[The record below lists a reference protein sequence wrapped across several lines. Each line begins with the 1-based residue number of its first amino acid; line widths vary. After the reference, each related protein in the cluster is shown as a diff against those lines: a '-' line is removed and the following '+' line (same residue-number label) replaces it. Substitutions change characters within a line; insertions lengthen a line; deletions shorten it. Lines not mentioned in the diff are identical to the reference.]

1 MNLKIATT
9 ACCLFLLTAC
19 SDENPIS
26 VIPTS
31 PAQKEGPVMVNSSPE
46 ALSNVVLVKFQE
58 DAVTEVES
66 TLQANPGMCVAT
78 RSGISRFDSFLDEV
92 GGIGIERL
100 FPVTR
105 FEERTR
111 RAGLHRWYKV
121 RFNSSIS
128 PKDIENK
135 LKDIN
140 ELSVVQF
147 ALPLV
152 INDNEKPVILREGTM
167 PQTRAN
173 NNETPISNDTYID
186 MQWSLRNDGTLLEG
200 AKAGADINVAGAWQ
214 RSTGDPH
221 VIVAVLDE
229 GVQAKHPDLA
239 ANMWV
244 NEAEL
249 NGKPGVDDDG
259 NGYVD
264 DIHGMNFSSDV
275 SEIPVG
281 SHGTH
286 VAGTIAAVRNNSM
299 GVAGIAGGGDKG
311 DGVRIMTC
319 CISSASAGNPFAASE
334 AAKYAADNGAVI
346 CQNSW
351 GYSGYVDWLNDTSES
366 ISAEREAFQYFIDYA
381 GKDEEG
387 NVTGPLDGGLVVFAA
402 GNYGHIN
409 GKNPFWPAAYP
420 DFISVANIAADYN
433 PSYSTGHGNWVKLSA
448 PGGDMTFMPD
458 DRGYSGI
465 LSTCIGASDEDYVF
479 AFMSGTSMACPHVS
493 GVAALAAS
501 YAYQQGRILTATELK
516 NIILEAT
523 NPIDEYFNGT
533 KVDNGNFT
541 GYSFRLDMADY
552 KNLMGVGLIDASKA
566 LDNVDILIGG
576 VPPTHTAPVAV
587 KEDDIK
593 LVEATTTTLTVKWK
607 VTADCEGNPL
617 PLYKAYIGLKPID
630 YNNRGDIADVEYL
643 GPDLINTTGLK
654 VGDEITWTTFP
665 IPSDLDY
672 YVGIIGVDK
681 WRQVSPI
688 ANAGTFATLPEPNI
702 PPVITPETTL
712 PAELKIQYWQDC
724 TLVFNVTD
732 EDDEEWTIA
741 LNDPTGSWS
750 LKRQGV
756 RVTLTY
762 DRSKGYVGS
771 TVISLVAT
779 DRRGAQTELK
789 IPFTVVANVAP
800 VLSSQLPDVSIQGAG
815 QTATVDLDNYFSDAN
830 AEPLQYLCTT
840 SGAAATATVNDG
852 ILTLKAK
859 QNGQTTVSVKARD
872 IAGETVGT
880 SFKVTV
886 GPIDPATALTLY
898 PNPVSDVLNIRINAN
913 VAGNAQIR
921 IFSATGTVVW
931 KTVAEFTAGKATSLN
946 VSSLNPGSYILE
958 INHQGNLYKGNFI
971 KK

>member
-1 MNLKIATT
+1 MNLKITIS
-9 ACCLFLLTAC
+9 ACFLILLTAC
-19 SDENPIS
+19 ADENPIS

-31 PAQKEGPVMVNSSPE
+31 TAQKEGPVMVNSSSE
-46 ALSNVVLVKFQE
+46 ALSNIVLVKFQE
-58 DAVTEVES
+58 DVVTKVEN
-66 TLQANPGMCVAT
+66 TLRANPGMCVTT
-78 RSGISRFDSFLDEV
+78 RSGISRFDNFLNEV

-100 FPVTR
+100 FPVNK
-105 FEERTR
+105 FEKRTR
-111 RAGLHRWYKV
+111 RAGLHRWYKIK
-121 RFNSSIS
+121 FSSSIS
-128 PKDIENK
+128 SKEIENK
-135 LKDIN
+135 LKDMS

-147 ALPLV
+147 ALPLIV
-152 INDNEKPVILREGTM
+152 NDNEKPVILHESTAT
-167 PQTRAN
+167 QTRTN
-173 NNETPISNDTYID
+173 NNETSLSNDTYIN
-186 MQWSLRNDGTLLEG
+186 MQWSLHNDGTLPEG
-200 AKAGADINVAGAWQ
+200 AKAGADINMAGAWQ
-214 RSTGDPH
+214 RCTGDPH

-259 NGYVD
+259 NGYID
-264 DIHGMNFSSDV
+264 DIHGMNFTSDT

-286 VAGTIAAVRNNSM
+286 VAGTIAAVRNNGM

-311 DGVRIMTC
+311 NGVRIMTC
-319 CISSASAGNPFAASE
+319 CISSATSSNPFAAAE
-334 AAKYAADNGAVI
+334 AVKYAADNGAVI

-351 GYSGYVDWLNDTSES
+351 GYSGYVDWLNDPSEN
-366 ISAEREAFQYFIDYA
+366 ISAEREAFQYFIDNA

-458 DRGYSGI
+458 ERGYSGI
-465 LSTCIGASDEDYVF
+465 LSTSIGASDEDYVF

-493 GVAALAAS
+493 GVAALATS
-501 YAYQQGRILTATELK
+501 YAYQKGRTLTATELK
-516 NIILEAT
+516 NIVLEAT
-523 NPIDEYFNGT
+523 NPIDEYFNGS
-533 KVDNGNFT
+533 KVDNGNIT
-541 GYSFRLDMADY
+541 GYAFRLNMTDY

-566 LDNVDILIGG
+566 LDNVDILING
-576 VPPTHTAPVAV
+576 VPSTHTAPAAV
-587 KEDDIK
+587 NENDIK

-607 VTADCEGNPL
+607 ITADCEGNPIS
-617 PLYKAYIGLKPID
+617 LYKAYIGLKPID
-630 YNNRGDIADVEYL
+630 YNKRGDIADVEYL
-643 GPDLINTTGLK
+643 GPDLISTTGLN
-654 VGDEITWTTFP
+654 VGDEVTWTTFP
-665 IPSDLDY
+665 IPSGLDY
-672 YVGIIGVDK
+672 YIGIIGVDK
-681 WRQVSPI
+681 WRQASPI
-688 ANAGTFATLPEPNI
+688 TNAGTFATLPEPNI

-712 PAELKIQYWQDC
+712 PADLKIQYWQDY

-732 EDDEEWTIA
+732 EDDEEWTVA
-741 LNDPTGSWS
+741 LNDPTGIWN
-750 LKRQGV
+750 LKRQGA

-762 DRSKGYVGS
+762 NHSNGYVGS
-771 TVISLVAT
+771 TVISLIVT
-779 DRRGAQTELK
+779 DQRGAQTELK

-800 VLSSQLPDVSIQGAG
+800 ILNSQLPDISIQGAG
-815 QTATVDLDNYFSDAN
+815 QTATIALDNYFSDAN

-840 SGAAATATVNDG
+840 SGTAATATVKDG

-859 QNGQTTVSVKARD
+859 QNGQTTVNVKAKD
-872 IAGETVGT
+872 IAGETVEA

-898 PNPVSDVLNIRINAN
+898 PNPVNEVLNIRINAN
-913 VAGNAQIR
+913 VTGNAQIR
-921 IFSATGTVVW
+921 IFSAAGAVVW

-946 VSSLNPGSYILE
+946 VSSLDPGSYILE
-958 INHQGNLYKGNFI
+958 INYQGNLYKGNFI